1 MTQKALVVFAG
12 PTGAPTASLDRL
24 EEHLGAGWRV
34 ASATPMGG
42 GGATDG
48 FASLVVLERAGETE
62 AEALL
67 DQIEEE
73 MDETAGDGGLD
84 VQDPLLRRIV
94 EDDE

>member
-1 MTQKALVVFAG
+1 MIQKALVVTSGPAG
-12 PTGAPTASLDRL
+12 ARTASLDAL
-24 EEHLGAGWRV
+24 DEHLRAGWRV
-34 ASATPMGG
+34 VQAAPMGG

-48 FASLVVLERAGETE
+48 FAALVVLERRGETE

-73 MDETAGDGGLD
+73 AEGDGAPD
-84 VQDPLLRRIV
+84 EVQDPVLRRIV